1 MLRYELYH
9 CQITDIWDLSPP
21 CALHVPFV
29 FSGSVTC
36 PFIQQR
42 LRQQNCSLPGSHATL
57 ALFSFIPS
65 DGQVHRGTNVVTSPS
80 LFLSRQ
86 YKIHDYADSCISLWC
101 DFYHCSNGREAA
113 SLNTEISFKFGFA
126 CLFIHTN
133 SLRTTI
139 SFEDTPSYLHI
150 SLLIQHSCG
159 FNPALT
165 LGSTVRLHMWN
176 DCAAKWCYLNV
187 GIVNIEVNNQMKTDY
202 PECLW
207 QNKII
212 LESFHH

>member
-21 CALHVPFV
+21 LCISCSVC

-57 ALFSFIPS
+57 ALFSVIPS
-65 DGQVHRGTNVVTSPS
+65 NGQVHRHTNVATSPS
-80 LFLSRQ
+80 RFLSRQ
-86 YKIHDYADSCISLWC
+86 YKIHNYADSCLSLWC
-101 DFYHCSNGREAA
+101 DFYHCSNRRAAA
-113 SLNTEISFKFGFA
+113 SLNAEILFKFGFA

-139 SFEDTPSYLHI
+139 SFKDTSSYLHI
-150 SLLIQHSCG
+150 NLLIQHSQE
-159 FNPALT
+159 T
-165 LGSTVRLHMWN
+165 T
-176 DCAAKWCYLNV
+176 
-187 GIVNIEVNNQMKTDY
+187 
-202 PECLW
+202 
-207 QNKII
+207 NKPFF
-212 LESFHH
+212 SMQGAYFCS